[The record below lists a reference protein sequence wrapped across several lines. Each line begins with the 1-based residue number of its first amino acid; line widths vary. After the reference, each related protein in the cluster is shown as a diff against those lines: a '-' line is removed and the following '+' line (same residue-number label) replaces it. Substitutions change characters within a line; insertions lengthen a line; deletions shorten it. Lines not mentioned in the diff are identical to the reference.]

1 MKGTLIVLEGLD
13 GSGKATQAQ
22 ALCQRMEGMGLPVRK
37 LSFPVYESESSALV
51 RMYLQGEFGT
61 DPSAVNAYAASSFY
75 AVDRYASYQKD
86 WADFYAQGGILVA
99 DRYTTSNAIHQCS
112 KLEREDW
119 EAFLQWLF
127 HYEYQLLGIPAPD
140 LVLYLEV
147 DPQVS
152 QELIRGRYQGDESKK
167 DIHERD
173 LDYLERSRAA
183 AEHCAQVL
191 GWQRIRC
198 TQGGTMRSRE
208 SIAEEISSAVE
219 QLSNS

>member
-1 MKGTLIVLEGLD
+1 
-13 GSGKATQAQ
+13 
-22 ALCQRMEGMGLPVRK
+22 
-37 LSFPVYESESSALV
+37 
-51 RMYLQGEFGT
+51 
-61 DPSAVNAYAASSFY
+61 VNAYAASSFY
-75 AVDRYASYQKD
+75 AVDRYASYKKD

-112 KLEREDW
+112 KLEREEW

-147 DPQVS
+147 APQVS

-173 LDYLERSRAA
+173 LDYLKRSRAA
-183 AEHCAQVL
+183 AEHCARVL
-191 GWQRIRC
+191 GWQSVHC
-198 TQGGTMRSRE
+198 TEGGTMRSRE

-219 QLSNS
+219 QLIHSNS